1 MIRNNLWIALLLTAG
16 RAEAEPTKFTV
27 RVISQDAKFVGDVTG
42 GARVILRDAHSR
54 KVLASGVTAGGTG
67 DTRLIMDSKGR
78 SPIRATPE
86 AASFTTM
93 IDIDAPT
100 RVKLEVEGPLNRP
113 GSIIHASAERWI
125 MPGQSTDIANGW
137 IIELPGLAIT
147 TESALEDQTLSIKA
161 KVELMCGCPITS
173 GGLWDAADYRVE
185 ASIWRGR
192 RRVNATPLAFVTSP
206 GGFSV
211 NLPAPG
217 PGRYRLVV
225 FAQNEKTGNSGYHQS
240 TISVR

>member
-1 MIRNNLWIALLLTAG
+1 MIRNNLLIALLLIVG
-16 RAEAEPTKFTV
+16 PAEAEPTKITV
-27 RVISQDAKFVGDVTG
+27 RVISQDAKFVGDSTG
-42 GARVILRDAHSR
+42 GARVILRDAHNH

-67 DTRLIMDSKGR
+67 DTRLIMDAKGR

-86 AASFTTM
+86 AASFTTT

-113 GSIIHASAERWI
+113 GSIVHASADRWL

-137 IIELPGLAIT
+137 MIELPGLAIT
-147 TESALEDQTLSIKA
+147 TDSTLEDQTLSIKA
-161 KVELMCGCPITS
+161 KVELMCGCPITP

-206 GGFSV
+206 GGFLV
-211 NLPAPG
+211 KLPAPS

-225 FAQNEKTGNSGYHQS
+225 FARNEKSGNSGYHQS
-240 TISVR
+240 TINVR